1 MGARVKPVQPTEIK
15 DKHII
20 REVMEQIRRKPD
32 AAALKRHK
40 EQEEALMR
48 LLKK

>member
-1 MGARVKPVQPTEIK
+1 MGARVKPVQPAEIK

-20 REVMEQIRRKPD
+20 REVMEQIRRKPTS
-32 AAALKRHK
+32 ATLRRHK
-40 EQEEALMR
+40 EQEEALIR

>member
-1 MGARVKPVQPTEIK
+1 MAAKFKPVQPTEIK
-15 DKHII
+15 NKRIA
-20 REVMEQIRRKPD
+20 REAIEQIRLKPST
-32 AAALKRHK
+32 AALKRHK